1 MASISTYLE
10 NKLGEHSFR
19 NTAYTT
25 PGTSVYMSLHT
36 ADPGETGAN
45 EASGGSYARVQFTDW
60 SSPANRATMN
70 SSAIGFT
77 TLSGNLG
84 TATHLGIWDASTSGN
99 FLWKSSAISL
109 ALTTGST
116 PTFNAGN
123 VIISV
128 SDEIS
133 TYLAH
138 KWLDH
143 TFRNTAFTTPG
154 TGLYA
159 SLHTG
164 APGLVGTAEI
174 SGNNYARKQYTA
186 WSAFSSGE
194 SHNTS
199 IIQFN
204 TPSAN
209 WGTVVGFGLWD
220 ASSSGNFLAG
230 GSVARNY
237 AVLSGDTK
245 VAFGANEFS
254 LVID

>member
-1 MASISTYLE
+1 MASISTFLE
-10 NKLGEHSFR
+10 DKLGNLTFR

-25 PGTSVYMSLHT
+25 PGTSIYISLHT
-36 ADPGETGAN
+36 ADPGETGAS
-45 EASGGSYARVQFTDW
+45 EASGGSYARVNFTDW
-60 SSPANRATMN
+60 AAPANRAISN
-70 SSAIGFT
+70 SSAIAFT

-84 TATHLGIWDASTSGN
+84 TCTHVGIWDASTSGN

-123 VIISV
+123 VTISV
-128 SDEIS
+128 SEEIS

-138 KWLDH
+138 KWLNH
-143 TFRNTAFTTPG
+143 VFRNTAFTSPG
-154 TGLYA
+154 TSIYA

-174 SGNNYARKQYTA
+174 SGNNYARKQHTA
-186 WSAFSSGE
+186 WTAFSSGA
-194 SHNTS
+194 SRNSS

-209 WGTVVGFGLWD
+209 WGTVIGFGLWD
-220 ASSSGNFLAG
+220 ASSSGNFLVG
-230 GSVARNY
+230 GATGRSY

-245 VAFGANEFS
+245 VAFGASEFS
-254 LVID
+254 FVID